1 VSKEQKMSRLFSEL
15 RINEKI
21 LPNRIVM
28 PPMATEKAN
37 DDGSIT
43 DEIVSY
49 YGEMAKLGM
58 GLLIVEHCA
67 VLPEGRTNLKQ
78 ISIARDS
85 DTEGHKKIVEAVH
98 NTNTIV
104 AVQINYA
111 GSNRSDSFPFPPVG
125 PSPVLNPKT
134 GIIPEEL
141 TIAKITEIIKA
152 FGNAAKKAKEAGY
165 DMVEIHSAH
174 GFLGSQFLS
183 PLTNRRNDKYGGQIE
198 NRMRFLLEATE
209 EIKEKIGKGF
219 PILVRLGISD
229 NPPGV
234 KIYEGGLTLE
244 EGLKVAKVLQSQE
257 ISILDI
263 SGGMCGSRP
272 SEMQDIEGYFV
283 PFAEAAKEVIDL
295 PLIITGGIRKPE
307 SAEKILKTQS
317 ADLIGIG
324 RALVSDRNWIAR
336 ARRNL
341 E

>member
-1 VSKEQKMSRLFSEL
+1 MSKLFSEL
-15 RINEKI
+15 RVNEKI

-67 VLPEGRTNLKQ
+67 VLLEGRTNLKQ
-78 ISIARDS
+78 ISIARDN
-85 DTEGHKKIVEAVH
+85 DIEGHKKITEAVH
-98 NTNTIV
+98 KANTIV

-111 GSNRSDSFPFPPVG
+111 GSNRSDSLPFPALG
-125 PSPVLNPKT
+125 PSSIPHPKT

-141 TIAKITEIIKA
+141 TISQISEIIKA
-152 FGNAAKKAKEAGY
+152 FGDSAKRAKEAGY

-183 PLTNRRNDKYGGQIE
+183 PLTNRRNDKYGGKIE
-198 NRMRFLLEATE
+198 NRMSFLLEIIE
-209 EIKEKIGKGF
+209 EVKGKKGKDF

-272 SEMQDIEGYFV
+272 PEMQEREGYFV
-283 PFAEAAKEVIDL
+283 PFAEAAKEAIDL
-295 PLIITGGIRKPE
+295 PIIITGGIRRAE
-307 SAEKILKTQS
+307 FAEKILKAQS

-324 RALVSDRNWIAR
+324 RTLISDKNWIAR
-336 ARRNL
+336 ARRHL